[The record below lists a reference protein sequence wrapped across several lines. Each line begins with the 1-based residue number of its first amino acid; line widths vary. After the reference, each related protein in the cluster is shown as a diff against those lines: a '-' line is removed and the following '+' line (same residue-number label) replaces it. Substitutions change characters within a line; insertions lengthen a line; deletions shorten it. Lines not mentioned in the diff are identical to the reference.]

1 MTSYVSARFEKTD
14 LPLTGQTRII
24 VRNLDQGPVP
34 PQPSGTYYPTHP
46 DELQTFIV
54 AEFVSRATGENYVRV
69 ATLADLTDEVVLTL
83 NTFEDTTADFITA
96 GVVSGDTLHL
106 TLTSPE
112 LWTSEEYPGTNPFM
126 FTVSSVVSATQLTIT
141 GQFPAFH
148 RDLTWEI
155 PDRSIAGTA
164 GVTIRAGNPP
174 NSSTFLERRFNKYFT
189 SAVAATNFVS
199 ATKADLIALANAK
212 VDTDLG
218 SESFTAE
225 PTT

>member
-46 DELQTFIV
+46 DDLQTFIV

-69 ATLADLTDEVVLTL
+69 ATLSDLVDEVILTL
-83 NTFEDTTADFITA
+83 NTLEDTAADFAAA
-96 GVVSGDTLHL
+96 GVVAGDALHL
-106 TLTSPE
+106 TLSSPT
-112 LWTSEEYPGTNPFM
+112 LWTSEEYPGTNPFI
-126 FTVSSVVSATQLTIT
+126 FTVESVVSATQLTIT
-141 GQFPAFH
+141 EQFPAFH
-148 RDLTWEI
+148 SALTWEI

-164 GVTIRAGNPP
+164 GVTIRSGNPA
-174 NSSTFLERRFNKYFT
+174 NSSIFLERRFNKYFN
-189 SAVAATNFVS
+189 SAVAATRFVT
-199 ATKADLIALANAK
+199 ATKADLVGLANAK
-212 VDTDLG
+212 IDSDLG

-225 PTT
+225 PTS